1 MNITTYWTYILIV
14 FFITFIPG
22 FVITNRFKN
31 LNNIEKLSINFGFSI
46 LIIALL
52 TPFFAYNLNFLAQLI
67 IIGIF
72 ALSIRC
78 LLKARSDF
86 KFDKEVR
93 FLLFVFVLGIVSK
106 FFLQTLWEYPVM
118 GGDWFWHTFRL
129 PYFFEQGDWTP
140 PKERPALFNLLIYSY
155 HNLLDTSLY
164 QYWISQIISVVLNSI
179 FIFPAYLIAKK
190 VYGGWVARASVLF
203 MLVTPFLI
211 FNTLYTWPKNAA
223 MYGILM
229 MIYFLFFSEHDIKL
243 RYSLAGFF
251 AGLGFW
257 FHNYAVFYIGIALL
271 LLIYKEK
278 MYKKIFSRDLSA
290 KVKKVS
296 YFLIILLIILA
307 PHFAWLYSYYGT
319 VSTSKFIYY
328 PLAVNGYESA
338 FMEDRQEFFDI
349 FYSTPVKDIIFIRIS
364 NAITTL
370 TPATLPINPIAT
382 GFHTYNP
389 IYYYTHDYPGA
400 LSALMYIFVVVW
412 FTRYIFKGKK
422 TDSVLVGF
430 LVLPF
435 IINLILYGWREWG
448 LVNQI
453 LHPTVPL
460 LIILGINELNNFLGR
475 TKSKLFCMIFVVAL
489 VEDIIFLNII
499 NNFYI
504 VEGGINSII
513 KTGRDITSDF
523 EVSNFISAHFL
534 LNNELWGN
542 FVVSTILIYSTIKIG
557 LILKS

>member
-22 FVITNRFKN
+22 FLITSRFKS

-52 TPFFAYNLNFLAQLI
+52 TPFFAFKLNFLAQLLF
-67 IIGIF
+67 IGVI
-72 ALSIRC
+72 ALSMRC
-78 LLKARSDF
+78 LLKARSDY

-93 FLLFVFVLGIVSK
+93 FLLLVLVLGIVSK

-118 GGDWFWHTFRL
+118 GGDWFAHTFSI
-129 PYFFEQGDWTP
+129 PYSFEMGNWAP
-140 PKERPALFNLLIYSY
+140 PRERPALFNLLIYSY
-155 HNLLDTSLY
+155 HKLLGTSLY
-164 QYWISQIISVVLNSI
+164 QYWISQIISVILNSI
-179 FIFPAYLIAKK
+179 YIFPAYLIAKK
-190 VYGGWVARASVLF
+190 AFGDWVARVSVLF
-203 MLVTPFLI
+203 MLFTPFLI

-229 MIYFLFFSEHDIKL
+229 MIYFLFFSDNDIKL
-243 RYSLAGFF
+243 RYPLAGFF

-278 MYKKIFSRDLSA
+278 MYKKIFSGDLSA
-290 KVKKVS
+290 KVKKLS

-307 PHFAWLYSYYGT
+307 PHFTWLYSYYGT

-338 FMEDRQEFFDI
+338 LLGDKQELFDT
-349 FYSTPVKDIIFIRIS
+349 FYSTPFKDIIFIRIS

-382 GFHTYNP
+382 SFVTYNP

-400 LSALMYIFVVVW
+400 LSALMYILVVIW
-412 FTRYIFKGKK
+412 FTKYIFRKRK

-430 LVLPF
+430 LVLPL
-435 IINLILYGWREWG
+435 ISNLILYGWREWG

-453 LHPTVPL
+453 LHPTIPL
-460 LIILGINELNNFLGR
+460 LIILGINELNNFSGR
-475 TKSKLFCMIFVVAL
+475 TKTILFYMIFVVAL
-489 VEDIIFLNII
+489 VEDIIFSNII

-513 KTGRDITSDF
+513 EIGKEVTSDF

-534 LNNELWGN
+534 LNNELWWN
-542 FVVSTILIYSTIKIG
+542 FVVSIILIYITIKIG